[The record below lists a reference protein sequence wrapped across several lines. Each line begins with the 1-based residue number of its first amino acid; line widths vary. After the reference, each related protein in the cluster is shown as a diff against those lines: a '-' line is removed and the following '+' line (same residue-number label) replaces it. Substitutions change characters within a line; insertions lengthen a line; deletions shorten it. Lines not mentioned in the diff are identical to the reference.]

1 MFRKSSSTKSSSFSS
16 AINTMIGKGSSLK
29 GDLKVDGFF
38 RLDGDLI
45 GDVKCTE
52 RVVIGSDAR
61 MKGDI
66 IAQEVV
72 IGGAFVGDII
82 AHTKVKLLST
92 ALVLGTIRTK
102 RMEMEEDAI
111 FDGLLSVKNLP
122 EEESNFISDIRQNKV
137 EYFSPWKKDDKK
149 EITPSQSF
157 SVC

>member
-1 MFRKSSSTKSSSFSS
+1 MV
-16 AINTMIGKGSSLK
+16 GKGSSFK

-66 IAQEVV
+66 TAQEVV

-82 AHTKVKLLST
+82 AHSKVKILST
-92 ALVLGTIRTK
+92 ALVIGTIRTK
-102 RMEMEEDAI
+102 RMEVEEDAI
-111 FDGLLSVKNLP
+111 FDGLLSVKNTP
-122 EEESNFISDIRQNKV
+122 EQESNFISDIRQNKV
-137 EYFSPWKKDDKK
+137 EYFSPWKRGEKK
-149 EITPSQSF
+149 EILPSNSF
-157 SVC
+157 SVY